1 VWEWMT
7 FISTPQQP
15 LNNITLK
22 TNMQRIYKCLIAD
35 DSPIDRDVVEMYV
48 SKIETLEIEALCSNG
63 LEAATVLQQ
72 TEIDIVFSDIDM
84 PDLSGIG
91 LKQSLQK
98 PPVFIFIS
106 SYAEH
111 AAESYNLDVIDFI
124 VKPVS
129 LARLMKATSKA
140 IEYIELKNKNKERN
154 KTNILSEEIVPPNTT
169 DSFFI
174 KENNE
179 YIKINNFDVI
189 FIESMGGYSKFFT
202 TSNKKHIALVSLKNI
217 EEQLTS
223 PNFIRIHKQYIINS
237 QHIISLSADGEIL
250 LTNDNKVAIG
260 QAYKAGLMEVINK
273 KVLLR

>member
-1 VWEWMT
+1 
-7 FISTPQQP
+7 
-15 LNNITLK
+15 
-22 TNMQRIYKCLIAD
+22 MQRIYKCLIAD

-48 SKIETLEIEALCSNG
+48 SKIENLQIEAICTNG
-63 LEAATVLQQ
+63 LEAAAVLQQ

-84 PDLSGIG
+84 PDLSGLE

-106 SYAEH
+106 SYSEH
-111 AAESYNLDVIDFI
+111 AAESYNIDVIDFI

-129 LARLMKATSKA
+129 LARLMKATNKA
-140 IEYIELKNKNKERN
+140 IEYIELKKKDNEET
-154 KTNILSEEIVPPNTT
+154 KTSLLSEEIAPPNTT

-179 YIKINNFDVI
+179 HIKINNADVI

-202 TSNKKHIALVSLKNI
+202 TNNKKHISLVSLKSI
-217 EEQLTS
+217 EEQLAY
-223 PNFIRIHKQYIINS
+223 PNFMRVHKQYIINL
-237 QHIISLSADGEIL
+237 QHIVSLSADGEIL
-250 LTNDNKVAIG
+250 LANDNKVPIG

>member
-1 VWEWMT
+1 
-7 FISTPQQP
+7 
-15 LNNITLK
+15 
-22 TNMQRIYKCLIAD
+22 MQRIYKCLVAD

-48 SKIETLEIEALCSNG
+48 RKIENLQIEAVCSNG
-63 LEAATVLQQ
+63 LEAAAVLQQ

-84 PDLSGIG
+84 PDLSGLE
-91 LKQSLQK
+91 LKRSLQK

-111 AAESYNLDVIDFI
+111 AAESYNIDVIDFI

-129 LARLMKATSKA
+129 LARLMKATNKA
-140 IEYIELKNKNKERN
+140 VEYIELKRKDNDET
-154 KTNILSEEIVPPNTT
+154 KTSLLSEEIAPPDTT

-179 YIKINNFDVI
+179 YIKINNADVI
-189 FIESMGGYSKFFT
+189 FIESMGSYSKFFT
-202 TSNKKHIALVSLKNI
+202 TSNKKHIALISLKNI
-217 EEQLTS
+217 EEQLIS
-223 PNFIRIHKQYIINS
+223 PNFIRVHKQYIINL

-260 QAYKAGLMEVINK
+260 QAYKAGLMEVVNK